1 MSKKIQENNHSTLYK
16 RQNVCYYKN
25 EIRQNVCFRKKG
37 AFMLI
42 TKSISEKVRAK
53 RGKEDL
59 TKCRVAI
66 LLGVS
71 RTTLAKIEK
80 GNYDAPKRI
89 YESVMN
95 WLIEDL

>member
-1 MSKKIQENNHSTLYK
+1 
-16 RQNVCYYKN
+16 
-25 EIRQNVCFRKKG
+25 
-37 AFMLI
+37 MLI
-42 TKSISEKVRAK
+42 TDSISEKIRAK
-53 RGKEDL
+53 RGREDL
-59 TKCRVAI
+59 TQCRVAI
-66 LLGVS
+66 LLGVG

>member
-1 MSKKIQENNHSTLYK
+1 
-16 RQNVCYYKN
+16 
-25 EIRQNVCFRKKG
+25 
-37 AFMLI
+37 MLI
-42 TKSISEKVRAK
+42 TDSISEKIRAK
-53 RGKEDL
+53 RGREDL

-80 GNYDAPKRI
+80 GNYDAPTRI

-95 WLIEDL
+95 WLIEDLQKKQQKKA

>member
-1 MSKKIQENNHSTLYK
+1 
-16 RQNVCYYKN
+16 
-25 EIRQNVCFRKKG
+25 
-37 AFMLI
+37 MLI

-53 RGKEDL
+53 RGKEDF
-59 TKCRVAI
+59 TKSHVAI

-95 WLIEDL
+95 WLIEDLQKKRQKIPNVQNYNKGEIYGNY

>member
-1 MSKKIQENNHSTLYK
+1 
-16 RQNVCYYKN
+16 
-25 EIRQNVCFRKKG
+25 
-37 AFMLI
+37 MLI
-42 TKSISEKVRAK
+42 TDSISEKIRAK
-53 RGKEDL
+53 RGREDL
-59 TKCRVAI
+59 TKTQVAT

-71 RTTLAKIEK
+71 RTTLIKIEK